1 MTDVD
6 EVYAK
11 AAAEGAEGLYRD
23 WASQYD
29 ADNAA
34 KGFELP
40 YYMAGFVA
48 RHVPVDAGPILDAG
62 AGTGWVGRTLSAL
75 GYQDITAIDLSAEM
89 LAVAAAIGC
98 YKDTRVMRLGDPLDF
113 ADNHFTAATCVGSFG
128 PGHAPPESLFE
139 LARVVRPGGHVI
151 FNVVEATWM
160 DQGFPPVIDNL
171 EGDGVWAAV
180 EKPKPHRA
188 YFIGEPDLY
197 TRAFVF
203 RIL

>member
-11 AAAEGAEGLYRD
+11 AAADGAEGLYRD
-23 WASQYD
+23 WASEYD
-29 ADNAA
+29 DDNAA

-98 YKDTRVMRLGDPLDF
+98 YRDTRVMRLGDALDF
-113 ADNHFTAATCVGSFG
+113 SDNEFAAATCVGSFG

-139 LARVVRPGGHVI
+139 LARVVRPGGYLI
-151 FNVVEATWM
+151 FNVVEATWI
-160 DQGFPPVIDNL
+160 DQRDRKSV
-171 EGDGVWAAV
+171 V
-180 EKPKPHRA
+180 
-188 YFIGEPDLY
+188 
-197 TRAFVF
+197 
-203 RIL
+203 